1 MVNTLKDF
9 FTLEMIYHFTNIG
22 VIPMWIL
29 LAFLPSWNGTKVL
42 INSILVPL
50 ILGLTYFYVLYIYIN
65 TSEGIF
71 SNILDKGKIF
81 ELYLG
86 IEQLKKIF
94 SDKNVLLLF
103 WIHFLTANLI
113 LGAWIATDAA
123 KNKALQFIV
132 LVPLVLTYFAGPLGL
147 GVYLILRLL
156 AAQKFKLFD

>member
-1 MVNTLKDF
+1 MLNTLKDF
-9 FTLEMIYHFTNIG
+9 FTLEMIYHFANIG

-29 LAFLPSWNGTKVL
+29 LAFLPGWNGTKVL

-50 ILGLTYFYVLYIYIN
+50 ILSLTYFYVFYIYIN
-65 TSEGIF
+65 TSESIF
-71 SNILDKGKIF
+71 SNILNKGKIF
-81 ELYLG
+81 ELYMG
-86 IEQLKKIF
+86 IDQLKKIF

>member
-1 MVNTLKDF
+1 MLNTLKDF

-22 VIPMWIL
+22 VIPIWIL
-29 LAFLPSWNGTKVL
+29 LVFLPGWNGTKVL

-81 ELYLG
+81 ELYMG
-86 IEQLKKIF
+86 IDKLKKIF
-94 SDKNVLLLF
+94 NDKNVLLLF
-103 WIHFLTANLI
+103 WIHFLTVNLI

-132 LVPLVLTYFAGPLGL
+132 LVPLVLTYFAGPFGL
-147 GVYLILRLL
+147 GIYLILRLL

>member
-1 MVNTLKDF
+1 MLNTLKDF

-29 LAFLPSWNGTKVL
+29 LAFLPGWDGTKVL

-50 ILGLTYFYVLYIYIN
+50 ILGLTYFYVLYIYIS

-81 ELYLG
+81 ELYMG
-86 IEQLKKIF
+86 IDQLKKNF

>member
-1 MVNTLKDF
+1 MLNNLKVF
-9 FTLEMIYHFTNIG
+9 FTLVMIYHFTIIG
-22 VIPMWIL
+22 VIPLWIL
-29 LAFLPSWNGTKVL
+29 LAFLPGWSGTKVL

-50 ILGLTYFYVLYIYIN
+50 ILGLTYFYVFYIYIN

-86 IEQLKKIF
+86 IDQLKKIF

-132 LVPLVLTYFAGPLGL
+132 LVPLVLTYFAGPIGL

>member
-1 MVNTLKDF
+1 MLNTLKDF
-9 FTLEMIYHFTNIG
+9 FTLEMIYHFINIG

-29 LAFLPSWNGTKVL
+29 LAFLPGWNGTKIL

-81 ELYLG
+81 ELYMG
-86 IEQLKKIF
+86 IDQLKKIF

-103 WIHFLTANLI
+103 SIHFLTANLI

-147 GVYLILRLL
+147 GGYLILRLL

>member
-1 MVNTLKDF
+1 MLNTLKDF
-9 FTLEMIYHFTNIG
+9 FTIEMIYHFTNIG
-22 VIPMWIL
+22 IIPLWL
-29 LAFLPSWNGTKVL
+29 LLVFLPGWNGTKVL

-50 ILGLTYFYVLYIYIN
+50 ILALTYFYVLYIYIN

-71 SNILDKGKIF
+71 SNILDRERIF
-81 ELYLG
+81 ELYMG
-86 IEQLKKIF
+86 IDQLKKIF

-113 LGAWIATDAA
+113 LGVWIATDAA

-132 LVPLVLTYFAGPLGL
+132 LVPLVLSYFAGPLGL

>member
-1 MVNTLKDF
+1 MLNTLKDF
-9 FTLEMIYHFTNIG
+9 FTIEMIYHFTNIG
-22 VIPMWIL
+22 IIPLWL
-29 LAFLPSWNGTKVL
+29 LLVFLPGWNGTKVL

-71 SNILDKGKIF
+71 SNILDRGRIF
-81 ELYLG
+81 ELYMG
-86 IEQLKKIF
+86 IDQLKKIF

-113 LGAWIATDAA
+113 LGVWIATDAA

-132 LVPLVLTYFAGPLGL
+132 LVPLVLSYFAGPLGL

>member
-1 MVNTLKDF
+1 MLNTLKDF

-22 VIPMWIL
+22 VIPMWFL
-29 LAFLPSWNGTKVL
+29 LAFLPGWNGTKVL

-50 ILGLTYFYVLYIYIN
+50 ILGLTYFYVLYIYIS

-81 ELYLG
+81 ELYMG
-86 IEQLKKIF
+86 IDQLKKNF

>member
-1 MVNTLKDF
+1 MLNTLKDF
-9 FTLEMIYHFTNIG
+9 FTIEMIYHFINIG
-22 VIPMWIL
+22 IIPMWL
-29 LAFLPSWNGTKVL
+29 LLVFLPGWNGTKVL
-42 INSILVPL
+42 LNSILIPL

-65 TSEGIF
+65 TPEGIF
-71 SNILDKGKIF
+71 SNILDKVRIF
-81 ELYLG
+81 ELYMG
-86 IEQLKKIF
+86 IDQLKKIF

-113 LGAWIATDAA
+113 MGVWIATDAV

-156 AAQKFKLFD
+156 AVQKFKLFD

>member
-1 MVNTLKDF
+1 
-9 FTLEMIYHFTNIG
+9 MIYHFTNIG
-22 VIPMWIL
+22 IIPLWL
-29 LAFLPSWNGTKVL
+29 LLVFLPGWNGTKVL

-71 SNILDKGKIF
+71 SNILDRGRIF
-81 ELYLG
+81 ELYMG
-86 IEQLKKIF
+86 IDQLKKIF

-113 LGAWIATDAA
+113 LGVWIATDAA

-132 LVPLVLTYFAGPLGL
+132 LVPLVLSYFAGPLGL

>member
-1 MVNTLKDF
+1 MLNTLKDF

-22 VIPMWIL
+22 VIPMWVL
-29 LAFLPSWNGTKVL
+29 LAFLPGWNGTKVL

-81 ELYLG
+81 ELYMG
-86 IEQLKKIF
+86 IDQLKKIF

-103 WIHFLTANLI
+103 WIHFSTANLM

>member
-1 MVNTLKDF
+1 
-9 FTLEMIYHFTNIG
+9 
-22 VIPMWIL
+22 MWIL
-29 LAFLPSWNGTKVL
+29 LAFLPGWNGTKVL

-71 SNILDKGKIF
+71 SNILHKGKIF
-81 ELYLG
+81 ELYMG
-86 IEQLKKIF
+86 IDQLKKIF

-123 KNKALQFIV
+123 RNKALQFIV

>member
-1 MVNTLKDF
+1 MLNTLKDF

-29 LAFLPSWNGTKVL
+29 LAFLPGWNGTKVL

-81 ELYLG
+81 ELYKG
-86 IEQLKKIF
+86 IDQLKKIF

-123 KNKALQFIV
+123 NNKALQFIV

>member
-1 MVNTLKDF
+1 MLSTLKDF

-22 VIPMWIL
+22 IIPMWFL
-29 LAFLPSWNGTKVL
+29 LAFLPSWNGTKIL

-81 ELYLG
+81 ELYTG
-86 IEQLKKIF
+86 IDQLKKIF

-113 LGAWIATDAA
+113 MGAWIATDAA

-147 GVYLILRLL
+147 GFYLILRLL

>member
-1 MVNTLKDF
+1 MLNTLKDF

-29 LAFLPSWNGTKVL
+29 LAFLPGWNGTKVL

-50 ILGLTYFYVLYIYIN
+50 ILSLTYFYVLYIYIN

-71 SNILDKGKIF
+71 SNILNKGKIF
-81 ELYLG
+81 ELYMG
-86 IEQLKKIF
+86 IDQLKKIF

-132 LVPLVLTYFAGPLGL
+132 LVPLVLTYLAGPLGL
-147 GVYLILRLL
+147 GFYLILRLL

>member
-1 MVNTLKDF
+1 MHNTLKDF
-9 FTLEMIYHFTNIG
+9 FTLDMIYHFTNIG
-22 VIPMWIL
+22 IIPMWFL
-29 LAFLPSWNGTKVL
+29 LAFLPGWKGTKIL
-42 INSILVPL
+42 INGILVPL
-50 ILGLTYFYVLYIYIN
+50 ILSLTYFYVLYIYIN

-81 ELYLG
+81 ELYMG
-86 IEQLKKIF
+86 IDQLKKIF

-113 LGAWIATDAA
+113 MGAWIATDAA

-147 GVYLILRLL
+147 GIYLILRVL

>member
-1 MVNTLKDF
+1 MLNTLKDF

-29 LAFLPSWNGTKVL
+29 LAFLPGWNGTKVL

-65 TSEGIF
+65 TSGGIF
-71 SNILDKGKIF
+71 SNIIDKGKIF
-81 ELYLG
+81 EIYMG
-86 IEQLKKIF
+86 IDQLKKIF

-113 LGAWIATDAA
+113 LGVWIATDAA

-132 LVPLVLTYFAGPLGL
+132 LVPLALTYFAGPLGL

>member
-1 MVNTLKDF
+1 MLNTLKDF

-22 VIPMWIL
+22 VIPLWIL
-29 LAFLPSWNGTKVL
+29 LAFLPGWSGTKVL
-42 INSILVPL
+42 INTILVPL
-50 ILGLTYFYVLYIYIN
+50 ILGLTYFYVFYIYIN

-86 IEQLKKIF
+86 IDQLKKIF

-132 LVPLVLTYFAGPLGL
+132 LVPLFLTYFAGPIGL

-156 AAQKFKLFD
+156 AEQKFKLFD

>member
-1 MVNTLKDF
+1 MLNTLKDF

-29 LAFLPSWNGTKVL
+29 LAFLPGWNGTKVL

-50 ILGLTYFYVLYIYIN
+50 ILSLTYFYVLYIYIN

-71 SNILDKGKIF
+71 SNILNKGKIF
-81 ELYLG
+81 ELYMG
-86 IEQLKKIF
+86 IDQLKKIF

>member
-1 MVNTLKDF
+1 MLNTLKDF
-9 FTLEMIYHFTNIG
+9 FNLEMIYHFTNIG
-22 VIPMWIL
+22 VIPMWFL
-29 LAFLPSWNGTKVL
+29 LAFLPGWNGTKVL

-71 SNILDKGKIF
+71 SNIHDKGKIF
-81 ELYLG
+81 ELYMG
-86 IEQLKKIF
+86 IDQLKKIF

-147 GVYLILRLL
+147 GVYLISRLL

>member
-1 MVNTLKDF
+1 MLNTLKDF

-22 VIPMWIL
+22 VIPLWIL
-29 LAFLPSWNGTKVL
+29 LAFLPGWSGTKVL
-42 INSILVPL
+42 INSILAPL
-50 ILGLTYFYVLYIYIN
+50 ILGLTYFYVFYIYIN

-86 IEQLKKIF
+86 IDQLKIIF
-94 SDKNVLLLF
+94 GDKNVLLLF

-132 LVPLVLTYFAGPLGL
+132 LVPLVLTYFAGPIGL

>member
-1 MVNTLKDF
+1 
-9 FTLEMIYHFTNIG
+9 
-22 VIPMWIL
+22 MWIL
-29 LAFLPSWNGTKVL
+29 LAFLPGWDGTKVL

-81 ELYLG
+81 ELYMG
-86 IEQLKKIF
+86 IDQLKKIF
-94 SDKNVLLLF
+94 NDKNVLLLF

-113 LGAWIATDAA
+113 MGAWIATDAA

>member
-1 MVNTLKDF
+1 MLNNLKDF

-22 VIPMWIL
+22 VIPMWVL
-29 LAFLPSWNGTKVL
+29 LAFLPGWSGTKVL

-81 ELYLG
+81 ELYMG
-86 IEQLKKIF
+86 IDQLKKIF

>member
-1 MVNTLKDF
+1 MLNTLKDF
-9 FTLEMIYHFTNIG
+9 FTIEMIYHFTNIG
-22 VIPMWIL
+22 IIPLWL
-29 LAFLPSWNGTKVL
+29 LLVFLPGWNGTKVL

-50 ILGLTYFYVLYIYIN
+50 ILALTYFYVLYIYIN

-71 SNILDKGKIF
+71 SNILDRGRIF
-81 ELYLG
+81 ELYMG
-86 IEQLKKIF
+86 IDQLKKIF

-113 LGAWIATDAA
+113 LGVWIATDAA

-132 LVPLVLTYFAGPLGL
+132 LVPLVLSYFAGPLGL

>member
-1 MVNTLKDF
+1 MLNTLKDF

-22 VIPMWIL
+22 VIPMWFL
-29 LAFLPSWNGTKVL
+29 LAFLPGWNGTKVL

-50 ILGLTYFYVLYIYIN
+50 ILSLTYFYVLYIYIN

-71 SNILDKGKIF
+71 SNILNKGKIF
-81 ELYLG
+81 ELYMG
-86 IEQLKKIF
+86 IDQLKKIF

-132 LVPLVLTYFAGPLGL
+132 LIPLVLTYFAGPLGL

>member
-1 MVNTLKDF
+1 MLNTLKDF

-29 LAFLPSWNGTKVL
+29 LAFLPGWNGTKVL

-81 ELYLG
+81 ELYMG
-86 IEQLKKIF
+86 IDQLKKIF

-123 KNKALQFIV
+123 KNIFRLSGGV
-132 LVPLVLTYFAGPLGL
+132 LKLKTFGSLDDL
-147 GVYLILRLL
+147 LRAFGFYDLY
-156 AAQKFKLFD
+156 

>member
-1 MVNTLKDF
+1 MLNTLKDF

-22 VIPMWIL
+22 VIPLWIL
-29 LAFLPSWNGTKVL
+29 LAFLPGWSGTKVL
-42 INSILVPL
+42 INSILAPL
-50 ILGLTYFYVLYIYIN
+50 ILGLTYFYVFYIYIN

-81 ELYLG
+81 ELYMG
-86 IEQLKKIF
+86 IDQLKKSF

-113 LGAWIATDAA
+113 LGAWIAIDAA

-132 LVPLVLTYFAGPLGL
+132 LVPLILTYFAGPIGL
-147 GVYLILRLL
+147 GFYLILRLL

>member
-1 MVNTLKDF
+1 MLNTLKDF

>member
-1 MVNTLKDF
+1 MLNTLKDF

-22 VIPMWIL
+22 VIPLWIL
-29 LAFLPSWNGTKVL
+29 LAFLPGLSGTKVL
-42 INSILVPL
+42 INSILAPL
-50 ILGLTYFYVLYIYIN
+50 ILGLTYFYVFYIYIN

-81 ELYLG
+81 ELYMG
-86 IEQLKKIF
+86 IDQLKKIF

-123 KNKALQFIV
+123 KNKALKFIV
-132 LVPLVLTYFAGPLGL
+132 LVPLILTYFAGPIGL
-147 GVYLILRLL
+147 GFYLILRLL